1 MRYVCTLSLLVLGIL
16 GWGLPS
22 AYHPYHLLLNDDQVK
37 LVRSNLMHLKF
48 CSGFEKLSK
57 TVKRPQ
63 TFLSKV
69 SLNFPET

>member
-1 MRYVCTLSLLVLGIL
+1 
-16 GWGLPS
+16 
-22 AYHPYHLLLNDDQVK
+22 
-37 LVRSNLMHLKF
+37 MHLKF

-69 SLNFPET
+69 SLKFSRNLAVTLFLLTLTHCHSVVVALVVEVES